1 MLSTQATRT
10 KNSSLKCQI
19 PAFDCARIL
28 QTIPKRVKV
37 ISFDCFDTILWRV
50 TAEPKDVF
58 YTLCEHPEMKA
69 MGMTV
74 ALRTMSESVAYQ
86 LNKIKKNQTQATLM
100 DIYQQAFP
108 EADESTLVRLMRLE
122 LECEK
127 QACFAFQPIIDLI
140 HQCHEAG
147 YKMIITSD
155 TYFTKPM
162 LLELLSA
169 SLSEKTLAC
178 FSEIYTSCDQGTAKF
193 EHLFKH
199 ILDRRVLHP
208 SEVCHIGDHP
218 VSDYDKPAELGIH
231 AIQLIQYLPVIA
243 EMHRMNGLA
252 ATYVASHI
260 RQTQPLTLPFK
271 SLFASKLKTDDPATL
286 IGYAV
291 IGPIM
296 LAFAHDIIQQLK
308 NTPRHAKVVYLLR
321 DAYLPA
327 CVTDKLN
334 GSPLGKQARI
344 SRFTAFA
351 ASFRSE
357 NDIDTY
363 LASRLQSGRF
373 EEMAKQLCL
382 PEKECQA
389 LIKTAKKANHPVE
402 AFNRA
407 IHQKPMLD
415 KIMAGS
421 KNYRER
427 LFKYLQN
434 EIQLE
439 RGDTLVFV
447 DLGYTGTAQNRLAP
461 VFKAEFDVTIEG
473 CYLLALKTPV
483 TGIKRHGL
491 LSAEHYHDNI
501 LTLLVTHI
509 ALLEQVCTST
519 ENTVI
524 DFDEQG
530 QPVYGESQLDPA
542 QIGRIKPLH
551 QACLQF
557 IDDVMHEPNLLSRLN
572 DDNER
577 RDIAAIALARLLYLP
592 TKLENDYFSGFQH
605 DVNLG
610 TRDLI
615 ALLDPEKSLR
625 DLKRRGW
632 LHSLKV
638 PTKESR
644 MNYPAEWRSI
654 SLELAILLMTQYRYD
669 FKVAPSDLTHRQ
681 ITVPVIIRVNDENT
695 VMTLD
700 ANATFDGY
708 YALII
713 PALGNTEIGIAFGE
727 STPCVHISTIDT
739 ILIKHLYTDQE
750 SSNAVSVMDQL
761 TTHEMQMTEDGL
773 LIANSSDGLLMF
785 KSPAQNSVQTVLRVV
800 FKPLS

>member
-1 MLSTQATRT
+1 MLSKHSTRATETR
-10 KNSSLKCQI
+10 LKCQV
-19 PAFDCARIL
+19 PAHDCASIL
-28 QTIPKRVKV
+28 KSIPKRVKL

-69 MGMTV
+69 VGMTV

-86 LNKIKKNQTQATLM
+86 LNKIKKNQTQATLTE
-100 DIYQQAFP
+100 IYQQALP
-108 EADESTLVRLMRLE
+108 EADQATIQRFVNIE
-122 LECEK
+122 LACEK
-127 QACFAFQPIIDLI
+127 NACYAYQPIIDLI

-147 YKMIITSD
+147 YKIIITSD

-162 LLELLSA
+162 LLELLA
-169 SLSEKTLAC
+169 ACLPEKTLAC

-199 ILDRRVLHP
+199 ILERRVIHP

-218 VSDYDKPAELGIH
+218 ISDYDKPAELGIH
-231 AIQLIQYLPVIA
+231 ACQLIQYQPVIA
-243 EMHRMNGLA
+243 EIQRMSALA
-252 ATYVASHI
+252 ATYVEPSI

-271 SLFASKLKTDDPATL
+271 HVFASKITTQDPATI

-291 IGPIM
+291 IGPLM
-296 LAFAHDIIQQLK
+296 LAFAHDILNYVRQCNKQ
-308 NTPRHAKVVYLLR
+308 PKVVYLLR

-327 CVTDKLN
+327 CVTDTINKA
-334 GSPLGKQARI
+334 PLGKQVRI

-382 PEKECQA
+382 AEKDTQS
-389 LIKTAKKANHPVE
+389 LVKTAKKANQPLE

-407 IHQKPMLD
+407 IHQKPMIE
-415 KIMAGS
+415 KILAGS
-421 KNYRER
+421 QSYRDR
-427 LFKYLQN
+427 LYKYLQN

-439 RGDTLVFV
+439 RGDHVIFV

-461 VFKAEFDVTIEG
+461 VFKEEYGVTIDG

-491 LSAEHYHDNI
+491 ISPDHFHDNI

-519 ENTVI
+519 EATVI
-524 DFDEQG
+524 DFDDQG
-530 QPVYGESQLDPA
+530 QPVYGEAQLDQE
-542 QIGRIKPLH
+542 QIDRIKPLH
-551 QACLQF
+551 QACLAF
-557 IDDVMHEPNLLSRLN
+557 IDDVMQDTSLSQLMS
-572 DDNER
+572 NEVECR
-577 RDIAAIALARLLYLP
+577 RIAAITLARLLYLP
-592 TKLENDYFSGFQH
+592 SKLENDYFSGFKH

-610 TRDLI
+610 TTDMI
-615 ALLDPEKSLR
+615 ALLNPEKSLQ

-654 SLELAILLMTQYRYD
+654 SLELAILLMTQYRHD
-669 FKVAPSDLTHRQ
+669 FKVTPSDLSHRQ
-681 ITVPVIIRVNDENT
+681 LSVPVIIRVNEENT
-695 VMTLD
+695 VMTLQAD
-700 ANATFDGY
+700 ATFDGY
-708 YALII
+708 YALVI
-713 PALGNTEIGIAFGE
+713 PAMGKTEIGIAFGDAY
-727 STPCVHISTIDT
+727 PCVHISTVDT
-739 ILIKHLYTDQE
+739 ILIKDLYSDQE
-750 SSNAVSVMDQL
+750 STKAISVLDQL
-761 TTHEMQMTEDGL
+761 TTHEMQMTDSGL
-773 LIANSSDGLLMF
+773 LFSMNPEGLLMF
-785 KSPAQNSVQTVLRVV
+785 KSPAQNPTQTVLRVI
-800 FKPLS
+800 FKPIH